1 MDNGAQ
7 HSLNIEQCKRV
18 SATAIDSV
26 DAFSDKQIILSYSAG
41 RIIVTGSGMKIVNF
55 SKTSGSFAATGDI
68 ISVRY
73 AAKGMGLRQKL
84 FK

>member
-1 MDNGAQ
+1 MDASVP
-7 HSLNIEQCKRV
+7 HSLNIEQCRRI

-26 DAFSDKQIILSYSAG
+26 DAFSDKQIVLSYSGG
-41 RIIVTGSGMKIVNF
+41 RIIVAGSGMKIVNF